1 MSWMDQIGNILQ
13 QYSGAGAQTGAAAQ
27 PASSQVQDDF
37 DQFAQAAPPSA
48 VADGLAAAFRSDE
61 TPPFPQMLSRLFGQS
76 DGTQRASIL
85 NTLIRTLGPTVVAQI
100 LARRAGGGGGGGIGD
115 LLGGLLGGNQQ
126 QVTPE
131 AARQVP
137 PEAVEELAQQAEQR
151 DPSIV
156 DMASDF
162 YAKHPQLV
170 KTLGAAALAIAL
182 AKIAQRK
189 Q

>member
-13 QYSGAGAQTGAAAQ
+13 QYSGAQSGAAAQ
-27 PASSQVQDDF
+27 PASGQVQDDF
-37 DQFAQAAPPSA
+37 DQFAQAAPPAA

-61 TPPFPQMLSRLFGQS
+61 TPPFPQMLSQLFGQS

-115 LLGGLLGGNQQ
+115 LLGGLLGGGQQ

-131 AARQVP
+131 VARQIP
-137 PEAVEELAQQAEQR
+137 PEAVEEIAQQAEQR

-182 AKIAQRK
+182 SKIAQRNR
-189 Q
+189 

>member
-13 QYSGAGAQTGAAAQ
+13 QYSGTQSAAATQ

-37 DQFAQAAPPSA
+37 DQFAQAAPPAA
-48 VADGLAAAFRSDE
+48 VADGLAAAFRSE
-61 TPPFPQMLSRLFGQS
+61 QTPPFPQMLGQLFGQS

-100 LARRAGGGGGGGIGD
+100 LARRGGGGGGGIGD
-115 LLGGLLGGNQQ
+115 LLGGLLGGGQQ

-156 DMASDF
+156 DMASNF
-162 YAKHPQLV
+162 YAEHPQLV

-182 AKIAQRK
+182 AQIAQRR